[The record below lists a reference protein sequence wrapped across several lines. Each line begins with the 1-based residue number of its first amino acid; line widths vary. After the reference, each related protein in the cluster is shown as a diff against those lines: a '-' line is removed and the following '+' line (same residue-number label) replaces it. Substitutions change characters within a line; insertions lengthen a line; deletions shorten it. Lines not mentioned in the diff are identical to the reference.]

1 MRISPRYI
9 LRILTAAILLL
20 VMSLSSLSAQG
31 NSQVRFVHVIPNATA
46 IDVYINGTLAI
57 ANLNYAN
64 ASTYVTVPAGNH
76 TVTVTPAGI
85 TSLLWEQTITAAA
98 DEAATLVA
106 SSPEALK
113 FDAFTD
119 NLSTIDLGQGRL
131 LLVHAI
137 AGAPAVDIQ
146 LAEAVTIGGAI
157 QNAGTPIATNMA
169 YATFFGDFDLPAQSY
184 PVNVIAGGA
193 NLLSDLTLPVTSN
206 TFTMAIVYGTAE
218 LPQVLLLTAPTVPAA
233 NTGRLRLVH
242 GVVGAP
248 AVDVYIND
256 VLVAPALTIER
267 PTEHIDLPAGEH
279 TVVLRAA
286 GTEDEI
292 FNGGI
297 AITAGTAATAVVLQ
311 GETEIELKAYE
322 DAVSASTPDRAI
334 ISVINTIPGTENVD
348 VALPDGTPL
357 ATGVAFGSASN
368 PVSLSPMTIGLIFTV
383 TIADMSGVVDVPA
396 ETFYG
401 GVYYNLIA
409 LDGGAFSAP
418 RLIVAKTGLTQNL
431 TSAPGGGAT
440 LAIAPTQAPTA
451 AAAQPT
457 AASVAGSEVV
467 TDSTAQP
474 QALPPGTS
482 EEDDTI
488 FGRLLLDPGAN
499 LQLREYPR
507 SEARSLGLAPAGTTL
522 VVNGREGAPVALV
535 EGQEPPPEAADW
547 VDPVTLLDPA
557 DEKADLVKETT
568 WLNVTFATPDGGSIT
583 AWVNSLYVDVRN
595 AENEAI
601 LLKTLPLIGGNVPG
615 TAQATAV
622 TPPPIPEDTVS
633 AIVIN
638 LNQGTNLNI
647 RRTPTAEGEV
657 LARLPLGTVVEF
669 TGLLETEDWAFVV
682 FRPAEGGSISG
693 WVNTLYIEYRLNNE
707 KIELEDLKEAV
718 GTYTGLPLFQFAD
731 AEQRGA
737 ITGSVPSVT
746 VPTPDP
752 LEDVVVAEV
761 RLNTGANLQLRRTPD
776 ANSES
781 LNLVPNGTQLIVT
794 SRTATGEWLNVT
806 FEGESGWISSLYVV
820 LTFNGDTININDIP
834 VQDAAAP
841 QAVPTIAGGG

>member
-1 MRISPRYI
+1 MFR
-9 LRILTAAILLL
+9 LLVATFLLL
-20 VMSLSSLSAQG
+20 AFSISGLVAQG

-46 IDVYINGTLAI
+46 IDVYVNGTRAI

-64 ASTYVTVPAGNH
+64 ASTYITVPAGNH

-85 TSLLWEQTITAAA
+85 TSLLWEQPITAEA
-98 DEAATLVA
+98 DKAATLIA
-106 SSPEALK
+106 SSPTALK
-113 FDAFTD
+113 FDIFQD
-119 NLSTIDLGQGRL
+119 NLTTLPLGQGRL
-131 LLVHAI
+131 LLIHAI
-137 AGAPAVDIQ
+137 AGAPPVDVQ
-146 LAEAVTIGGAI
+146 LAEAVTLGTTV
-157 QNAGTPIATNMA
+157 QNEGTPLATAMA
-169 YATFFGDFDLPAQSY
+169 YATSFGAFDLPSQSY
-184 PVNVIAGGA
+184 PVNVLANGA
-193 NLLSDLTLPVTSN
+193 DLLSDIAIPVTSN
-206 TFTMAIVYGTAE
+206 TFTTALVYGTAD

-256 VLVAPALTIER
+256 ILVAPGLTIER

-279 TVVLRAA
+279 TVILRAA

-334 ISVINTIPGTENVD
+334 ISVVNTIPGTESVD

-357 ATGVAFGSASN
+357 ASEVAFGSASN
-368 PVSLSPMTIGLIFTV
+368 PVSLSPMTIGLVFTV

-418 RLIVAKTGLTQNL
+418 RLIVAKTGLTQEL

-451 AAAQPT
+451 AAPQPT

-467 TDSTAQP
+467 TNPTAQP
-474 QALPPGTS
+474 QALPPVVT
-482 EEDDTI
+482 EEDTTI
-488 FGRLLLDPGAN
+488 YGRLLLDPGAN

-507 SEARSLGLAPAGTTL
+507 SDARSLGLAPAGTTL

-535 EGQEPPPEAADW
+535 EGQEPPPEAADF
-547 VDPVTLLDPA
+547 VDPATLLDPT

-568 WLNVTFATPDGGSIT
+568 WLNVSFATPDGGSIT
-583 AWVNSLYVDVRN
+583 AWVNALYVDVRN
-595 AENEAI
+595 AENEAL
-601 LLKTLPLIGGNVPG
+601 LLKNLPLIGGNIPG
-615 TAQATAV
+615 SAQATAV
-622 TPPPIPEDTVS
+622 TPPPIPEDTVT
-633 AIVIN
+633 AVVIN

-693 WVNTLYIEYRLNNE
+693 WVNTLYIEYRLNNT

-718 GTYTGLPLFQFAD
+718 GTYTGLPLFQFVE
-731 AEQRGA
+731 AERRGA
-737 ITGSVPSVT
+737 ISGSVPSVT

-761 RLNTGANLQLRRTPD
+761 RLNEGANLQLRRTPD
-776 ANSES
+776 PNSES
-781 LNLVPNGTQLIVT
+781 LNLIPNGTQLIVT
-794 SRTATGEWLNVT
+794 SRTTAGDWLNVT

-820 LTFNGDTININDIP
+820 LTFNGDTINVNDIP
-834 VQDAAAP
+834 VQDATVP
-841 QAVPTIAGGG
+841 QATPTIASGG